1 MSPQMLNK
9 HARTKGAP
17 CDVQAD
23 GSRLFDVDELREW
36 MTTTGSVKANGSNRA
51 GAFAGGGG
59 TALELQMELKR
70 EQIRELQL
78 ANDTREGKLID
89 AEEAERAWS
98 AQLMVVRNAMDAM
111 PSRLAS
117 KLSAALQLPV
127 EKAETIIE
135 AVRAEVVH
143 VCRGL
148 SGQDN
153 GVEPAIRR
161 P

>member
-1 MSPQMLNK
+1 MLNK

-36 MTTTGSVKANGSNRA
+36 MTQTGSVKANGSNRA

-89 AEEAERAWS
+89 AEEYKRRWMDRVVVFKTAVDAIPQKAASGVVSALMLPAEKV
-98 AQLMVVRNAMDAM
+98 QLVR
-111 PSRLAS
+111 
-117 KLSAALQLPV
+117 Q
-127 EKAETIIE
+127 IIE
-135 AVRAEVVH
+135 KH
-143 VCRGL
+143 VADAKRTL
-148 SGQDN
+148 SQ
-153 GVEPAIRR
+153 
-161 P
+161 